1 MPLTV
6 TEKEHWKDRIS
17 NRIEKR
23 IEQLQAAEPN
33 LKDRVD
39 REARQRALQSLGLAE
54 MQADLDRIER
64 EKKLLEKKEKQTH
77 RRMLAHVRGVPVEDF
92 ADNYFGCHTSE
103 EVRTAVSRRQK
114 VHEDELL
121 AECDTGRE
129 ILRLREE
136 KENLLDTI
144 WLATS
149 PSQLKTL
156 WTKVSELLSAEPTQ
170 LERHALAIP
179 ALDASGD

>member
-33 LKDRVD
+33 LKDRID

-77 RRMLAHVRGVPVEDF
+77 RRMLAHVRGVPVEDVQ
-92 ADNYFGCHTSE
+92 DTYYYRVKSILTGC
-103 EVRTAVSRRQK
+103 RRIGFPYP
-114 VHEDELL
+114 
-121 AECDTGRE
+121 CFCWTGR
-129 ILRLREE
+129 R
-136 KENLLDTI
+136 
-144 WLATS
+144 
-149 PSQLKTL
+149 
-156 WTKVSELLSAEPTQ
+156 
-170 LERHALAIP
+170 
-179 ALDASGD
+179 G